1 MISFT
6 LVSTS
11 TFIIQQNIKKY
22 KHLRKRYKMNT
33 LNSITASIV
42 NKINDSTIED
52 LIDLGFSRERAVK
65 VVTEFDDFDLVQDS
79 IDNTVDTF

>member
-22 KHLRKRYKMNT
+22 KHLRKRYEMNT

-42 NKINDSTIED
+42 SKINDSTIED

>member
-1 MISFT
+1 
-6 LVSTS
+6 
-11 TFIIQQNIKKY
+11 
-22 KHLRKRYKMNT
+22 MNT

-42 NKINDSTIED
+42 SKINDSTIED